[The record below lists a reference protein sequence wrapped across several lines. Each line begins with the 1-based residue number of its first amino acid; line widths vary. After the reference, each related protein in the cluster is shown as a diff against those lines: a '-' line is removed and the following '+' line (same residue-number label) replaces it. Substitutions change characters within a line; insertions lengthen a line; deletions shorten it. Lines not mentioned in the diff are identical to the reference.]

1 MGQEILIN
9 VTPQETRVAVMEHG
23 IAQELHIERSSSLGI
38 VGNVYRGKV
47 CRVLPGMQSAFV
59 EIGLQR
65 AAFLHAAD
73 VMGCHV
79 DGEPAAERPIQEV
92 LREGQSIIVQ
102 VIKEPIG
109 TKGAR
114 LTTEI
119 SIAGRFLVFLPHQ
132 DHIGVSQRIEDEEE
146 REQLRNQ
153 IGRAHV

>member
-73 VMGCHV
+73 VM
-79 DGEPAAERPIQEV
+79 DAMLMANQQ
-92 LREGQSIIVQ
+92 LS
-102 VIKEPIG
+102 
-109 TKGAR
+109 
-114 LTTEI
+114 
-119 SIAGRFLVFLPHQ
+119 GRFKRCCARGNRLLC
-132 DHIGVSQRIEDEEE
+132 R
-146 REQLRNQ
+146 
-153 IGRAHV
+153 

>member
-9 VTPQETRVAVMEHG
+9 VTPQETRVAVLEQG

-38 VGNVYRGKV
+38 VGNIYRGKV

-73 VMGCHV
+73 IMECHIE
-79 DGEPAAERPIQEV
+79 GEPQ
-92 LREGQSIIVQ
+92 
-102 VIKEPIG
+102 
-109 TKGAR
+109 
-114 LTTEI
+114 TE
-119 SIAGRFLVFLPHQ
+119 
-132 DHIGVSQRIEDEEE
+132 
-146 REQLRNQ
+146 Q